1 MRQRTF
7 LIALLTL
14 LAATIGLTACAS
26 SSQDHPTPT
35 PTLTP
40 TKPKTPTPEVPEI
53 PIGRLERP
61 ALVGAIDWTKRNH
74 SMLADALIEQTGP
87 AAPFLDRSITAQ
99 IRENAR
105 VDVKFPVAAANNT
118 GIDFIVPAE
127 ITSTFNVNEPVIGG
141 TYKAT
146 LPVSLFVDIN
156 LPMEDRVTSH
166 RIETDKFSLEKQ

>member
-1 MRQRTF
+1 M
-7 LIALLTL
+7 
-14 LAATIGLTACAS
+14 S
-26 SSQDHPTPT
+26 
-35 PTLTP
+35 
-40 TKPKTPTPEVPEI
+40 
-53 PIGRLERP
+53 RP
-61 ALVGAIDWTKRNH
+61 
-74 SMLADALIEQTGP
+74 GP